1 MANLTKSDANR
12 KYDQLREQLNAGT
25 LSQRNF
31 KAAAN
36 RIYKMYHGKAN
47 AATRNKVSQP
57 PAKAKAVATKSR
69 PSPKAQPSA
78 TAKPTKPSPVQPAQP
93 SNTTKPKPEKPVVR
107 GKFLDS
113 NPPLKS
119 QPKKPKRSSF
129 PAGRSGARS
138 YAAALA
144 KYRKLLARIPKI
156 KRKKPQRRGT
166 AFR

>member
-1 MANLTKSDANR
+1 MANLTKSDANK
-12 KYDQLREQLNAGT
+12 KYDQLREQLKAGT

-57 PAKAKAVATKSR
+57 PAKAKAVG
-69 PSPKAQPSA
+69 
-78 TAKPTKPSPVQPAQP
+78 TKPVNTVQPAQS

-129 PAGRSGARS
+129 PTGRSGARS

-144 KYRKLLARIPKI
+144 KYRKLMARIPKI
-156 KRKKPQRRGT
+156 KRKKPQRRGM